1 LIRVSK
7 DHSIFLQDMPTLTR
21 LIFIIL
27 LVGLL
32 IYAVM
37 WGLVLFVRPVT
48 TQLSVEIEQSEIEL
62 KPWPY
67 P

>member
-1 LIRVSK
+1 
-7 DHSIFLQDMPTLTR
+7 MPTLTR

-48 TQLSVEIEQSEIEL
+48 IQLSVEIEQSEIEL